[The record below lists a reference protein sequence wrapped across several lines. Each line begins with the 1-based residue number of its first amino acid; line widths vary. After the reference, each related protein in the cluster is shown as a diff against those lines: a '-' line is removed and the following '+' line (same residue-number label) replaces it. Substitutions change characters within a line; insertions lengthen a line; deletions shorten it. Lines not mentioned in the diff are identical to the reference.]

1 MSTRKKRSM
10 SDAQATRRLRSA
22 EREFR
27 KSVGNPDAFFAAI
40 NKAAALMLEVRS
52 IGRRGKWKP
61 VTFKQV
67 LDSIATALIF
77 HLSSFT
83 YRKRS
88 KAPQARVAR
97 ILAALTVRLADT
109 VTRGGTAMRK
119 K

>member
-1 MSTRKKRSM
+1 MSARKKRSAP
-10 SDAQATRRLRSA
+10 DAQATRQLRNA
-22 EREFR
+22 EREFK
-27 KSVGNPDAFFAAI
+27 KSVGDPDAFFAAI
-40 NKAAALMLEVRS
+40 NKAAALMREVRS
-52 IGRRGKWKP
+52 RRPRGKWKA

-67 LDSIATALIF
+67 LESVATALVF

-109 VTRGGTAMRK
+109 VTHRGAAMRK